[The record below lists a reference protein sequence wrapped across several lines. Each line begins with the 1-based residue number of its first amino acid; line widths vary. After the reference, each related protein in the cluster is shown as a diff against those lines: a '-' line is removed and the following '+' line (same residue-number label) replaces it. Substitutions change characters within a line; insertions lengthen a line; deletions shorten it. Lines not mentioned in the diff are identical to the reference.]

1 MKNFVGWAFFGRN
14 KKKVFLKEKVDI
26 TNSSIPPIIERILK
40 RREIKQD
47 EIEHF
52 LNPKIE
58 YLYQYKNWNSLNQ
71 AIDLIKYSII
81 NKKKIHLHSDYDA
94 DGITSLAML
103 SAGIQY
109 FDGNFQY
116 SISNRFKNGYGIP
129 EDIFDDCIKNY
140 FDLFI
145 SLDCGTSSFE
155 IQQKAIK
162 NNISFIIIDHH
173 PTLFELDNSII
184 VCNTHL
190 SDCPKAF
197 SKFSTAGIV
206 FKLMEGLYDSLN
218 SKFPYNSYLRI
229 SSLGLAQDIVEM
241 LGENH
246 SIVSIG
252 MNEIPKSKNKF
263 LLGLLKSTGLLGKKI
278 ISDHLYYR
286 LGPRLNAPGRMGD
299 CSFLIDLFLSKD
311 EKKIEEGILNIEI
324 LNKSRQELQEKTLK
338 QAIKNINDEKI
349 IVAYDPSWHIG
360 VLGLVASRLAQEN
373 NKISFCFTK
382 EGDLIK
388 GSGRSVLNFSL
399 LDILEKTKD
408 LLFSYGGHKMACGI
422 ALKEENFEKFK
433 EKLNEIA
440 ENFVFEEPSIE
451 AEEEVSFKEL
461 LEISNFFTLMEP
473 YGNKNPK
480 PIFLSHNVRFQE
492 KPRLYN
498 NLYFMKLKQK
508 NDVLPAVGFNLEN
521 IEFPDE
527 FSLLYTPSSYN
538 DNFSIKMLGI
548 LTK

>member
-1 MKNFVGWAFFGRN
+1 MKNFVGWVFFGRN

-26 TNSSIPPIIERILK
+26 TNSSLPPIIERILK
-40 RREIKQD
+40 RRKINPEEID
-47 EIEHF
+47 LF

-58 YLYQYKNWNSLNQ
+58 HLHSYKNWSSLNQ

-94 DGITSLAML
+94 DGITSLSML

-129 EDIFDDCIKNY
+129 EDIFDDCIKNNR
-140 FDLFI
+140 DLFI

-162 NNISFIIIDHH
+162 NNIPFIIIDHH
-173 PTLFELDNSII
+173 TPLFELDNSIVI
-184 VCNTHL
+184 CNTHFG
-190 SDCPKAF
+190 DCPKPF

-218 SKFPYNSYLRI
+218 SKFPHNSYLRI
-229 SSLGLAQDIVEM
+229 SSLGLAQDVVEM

-246 SIVSIG
+246 SIVSLG
-252 MNEIPKSKNKF
+252 MKEIPKSKNKF
-263 LLGLLKSTGLLGKKI
+263 LLGLLKSTGLFGKKI

-299 CSFLIDLFLSKD
+299 CSFLVDLFLSKD
-311 EKKIEEGILNIEI
+311 EKKIEEGILNIEN
-324 LNKSRQELQEKTLK
+324 LNKFRQELQEKTLK

-349 IVAYDPSWHIG
+349 IVAYDSNWHIG
-360 VLGLVASRLAQEN
+360 VLGLVASRLAQEYN
-373 NKISFCFTK
+373 RISFCLTK

-388 GSGRSVLNFSL
+388 GSGRSILNFSL
-399 LDILEKTKD
+399 LDILSKTKD
-408 LLFSYGGHKMACGI
+408 LLISYGGHEMACGI
-422 ALKEENFEKFK
+422 SLKEENIEKFK
-433 EKLNEIA
+433 ERLNKIA
-440 ENFVFEEPSIE
+440 ENFIFEEPSIE
-451 AEEEVSFKEL
+451 VEEEISFKEL
-461 LEISNFFTLMEP
+461 LEISNFLILMEP
-473 YGNKNPK
+473 FGNKNPK

-492 KPRLYN
+492 KPRIYN
-498 NLYFMKLKQK
+498 NLYFMKLIQK
-508 NDVLPAVGFNLEN
+508 NEVVPAVGFNLED
-521 IEFPDE
+521 IEFYDE

-538 DNFSIKMLGI
+538 DNFSIKILGI
-548 LTK
+548 LAK